1 LRRAAAVLKGAAPA
15 DLPVE
20 RTTKHDF
27 TINLET
33 AQELGVAIPRTV
45 LDQATELIQ

>member
-1 LRRAAAVLKGAAPA
+1 VYVDKVLKGAAPA

-20 RTTKHDF
+20 RTTKYDF

-33 AQELGVAIPRTV
+33 AQELGVAIPCTV